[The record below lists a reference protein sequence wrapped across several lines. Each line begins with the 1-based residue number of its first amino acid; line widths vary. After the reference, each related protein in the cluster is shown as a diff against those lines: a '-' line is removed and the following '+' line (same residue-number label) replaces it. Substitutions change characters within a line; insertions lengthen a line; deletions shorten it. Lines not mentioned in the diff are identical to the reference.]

1 MTSGHVLW
9 ERQIVTKMVKKSIT
23 FKELSKLIMKQAK
36 DKGFGVDPE
45 KINVPEKIALI
56 HSEVSEAYDAYRHKE
71 MDGKDGFKMELG
83 DIVSRVLHLAGVLD
97 IDIEEQILKKIDS
110 NKDRNWDWK
119 KMNESHD

>member
-1 MTSGHVLW
+1 
-9 ERQIVTKMVKKSIT
+9 
-23 FKELSKLIMKQAK
+23 MKQAK